1 MRIHSRIKSLL
12 TTFGLIAIVAVML
25 AMPTDALAE
34 TTLRFKNGK
43 SWRGDNGAI
52 VQVEFKH
59 FRTGKT
65 QSLEGTI
72 VEITKGKPGRRA
84 ITLQTTAAGRD
95 AREIIL
101 EGDILSMTTVGQ
113 AEVTAPTSTADA
125 ASGGSSPSGRTVG
138 STDAEV
144 LSAEKPGVFYLRW
157 TGMVGT
163 YARHDEIEKIAA
175 EADKYGDNQI
185 IVIHIE
191 SGGGMVT
198 EGDKIHETLTE
209 LKKRHRVV
217 AWVEKAI
224 SAAAYTAMHANE
236 IYWHDEGTMGA
247 IVMFNSGTGVSISG
261 RRLDAWVKRC
271 GDAAEESNLNR
282 SIAEAMITRG
292 EVCSYTKDPE
302 TGKVTIYDD
311 LSGEVDLCDA
321 TNVLT
326 LNKLQAM
333 DVGYCMGVANTKDEL
348 AKHLGLSEWNEVTD
362 AGQKIYE
369 RHTRAIDRAKEQTP
383 RIMQDYQLSSTDQ
396 ERLRHMKRLL
406 SHYEACGDIIMIVEC
421 QSPFGPKEELIR
433 QMEALR
439 KQIASR
445 R

>member
-1 MRIHSRIKSLL
+1 MTLHSKVKRGLTAFSL
-12 TTFGLIAIVAVML
+12 FAIALVLFASPL
-25 AMPTDALAE
+25 EAFAE
-34 TTLRFKNGK
+34 TQLQFKNGK
-43 SWRGDNGAI
+43 VWRGDDGAI
-52 VQVEFKH
+52 VQVEFKN
-59 FRTGKT
+59 FRTGKKQELT
-65 QSLEGTI
+65 GTI
-72 VEITKGKPGRRA
+72 LEITKGKPGRRA
-84 ITLQTTAAGRD
+84 ITLMTTAAGRD
-95 AREIIL
+95 AKEIIL
-101 EGDILSMTTVGQ
+101 EGDIIEMTTVGQ
-113 AEVTAPTSTADA
+113 SSEA
-125 ASGGSSPSGRTVG
+125 ASGGDDAATTGKTRSSGGVATAATGDGVPS
-138 STDAEV
+138 DE
-144 LSAEKPGVFYLRW
+144 PGVFYLRW

-163 YARHDEIEKIAA
+163 YARHDEMEMVAE

-302 TGKVTIYDD
+302 TGKVTVFDD

-321 TNVLT
+321 SDVLT
-326 LNKLQAM
+326 LNKIQAR
-333 DVGYCMGVANTKDEL
+333 DVGYCMGVANTKEEL
-348 AKHLGLSEWNEVTD
+348 AKHLGLPEWREHPFGEKVYD
-362 AGQKIYE
+362 
-369 RHTRAIDRAKEQTP
+369 RHQRKIDRAKEQVP
-383 RIMQDYQLSSTDQ
+383 RIMQDLQLSSTPQ
-396 ERLRHMKRLL
+396 EQLRHMKRLL
-406 SHYEACGDIIMIVEC
+406 AHYEACGDIIMIVEC
-421 QSPFGPKEELIR
+421 RSPFGPKDELLR
-433 QMEALR
+433 QMDAIR
-439 KQIASR
+439 KSIANR

>member
-1 MRIHSRIKSLL
+1 MRIHSSIKRLLAMFSLV
-12 TTFGLIAIVAVML
+12 AIVAV
-25 AMPTDALAE
+25 AFATPAEAFAE

-43 SWRGDNGAI
+43 SWRGDDGAI

-59 FRTGKT
+59 FRTGRT

-72 VEITKGKPGRRA
+72 IEITDGKPGRRA
-84 ITLQTTAAGRD
+84 ITLQTTASGRD
-95 AREIIL
+95 TREIIL

-113 AEVTAPTSTADA
+113 AAPTAPA
-125 ASGGSSPSGRTVG
+125 
-138 STDAEV
+138 STDAATSEDSSSRARSTATTGSET

-163 YARHDEIEKIAA
+163 YARHDEMKKIAA

-191 SGGGMVT
+191 SGGGMVI

-247 IVMFNSGTGVSISG
+247 IVMYSGDTAISG
-261 RRLDAWVKRC
+261 RRLAAWVKQC

-321 TNVLT
+321 SNVLT
-326 LNKLQAM
+326 LNKLQAI
-333 DVGYCMGVANTKDEL
+333 DVGYCMGVANTKEEL
-348 AKHLGLSEWNEVTD
+348 AKHLGLPEWHEITD
-362 AGQKIYE
+362 AGQKIYD
-369 RHTRAIDRAKEQTP
+369 RHTRTVDRAKEQTP
-383 RIMQDYQLSSTDQ
+383 RIMQDIQLSSTPQ

-406 SHYEACGDIIMIVEC
+406 KHYEACGDIIMIVEC
-421 QSPFGPKEELIR
+421 RSPFGPKEQLVR

-439 KQIASR
+439 KQIAAGR
-445 R
+445 